1 MDLKERLKDAINTL
15 HPPVKYLLGY
25 LYGNTDPELRL
36 QALPGSTVIDQ
47 DYAGNKTEQYAMEVI
62 MRGQNE
68 LVINQTMAN
77 IADFLANND
86 FRVVSKDGSFV
97 WSELGVA
104 SFPHPIM
111 ADTTGEVTYV
121 FDFRVTVDTFVKGD

>member
-15 HPPVKYLLGY
+15 DLPVKCRLGY
-25 LYGNTDPELRL
+25 LYGKEDPELRL

-62 MRGQNE
+62 MRGSHE
-68 LVINQTMAN
+68 LVINQAMAQ
-77 IADFLANND
+77 IADFLADND

-97 WSELGVA
+97 WSELEVA

-111 ADTTGEVTYV
+111 ADTTGEVTYA
-121 FDFRVTVDTFVKGD
+121 FDFKVTVDTFVKGD

>member
-15 HPPVKYLLGY
+15 NLPVKCRLGY
-25 LYGNTDPELRL
+25 LYGKEDPELRL

-62 MRGQNE
+62 MRGQDE
-68 LVINQTMAN
+68 LVINQAMAK
-77 IADFLANND
+77 IADFLAQND
-86 FRVVSKDGSFV
+86 FQVVSKNGSFV
-97 WSELGVA
+97 WSELGIA
-104 SFPHPIM
+104 SFPHPVI

-121 FDFRVTVDTFVKGD
+121 FDFKVTVDTFKD

>member
-15 HPPVKYLLGY
+15 GLPVKCRLGY
-25 LYGNTDPELRL
+25 LYGKQDPELRL

-62 MRGQNE
+62 MRGSEE
-68 LVINQTMAN
+68 LVINQTMAT
-77 IADFLANND
+77 IADFLADNE

-121 FDFRVTVDTFVKGD
+121 FDFKVTVDTFTKEG

>member
-15 HPPVKYLLGY
+15 DLPVRCGLGY
-25 LYGNTDPELRL
+25 LYGKKDPELRL

-47 DYAGNKTEQYAMEVI
+47 DYAGNKTEQYVMEII
-62 MRGQNE
+62 MRGHNE
-68 LVINQTMAN
+68 LIINQTMAN
-77 IADFLANND
+77 IADFLADND

-97 WSELGVA
+97 WSELDVA

-121 FDFRVTVDTFVKGD
+121 FDFKVTVDTFVKGD

>member
-15 HPPVKYLLGY
+15 NLPVKCRLGY
-25 LYGNTDPELRL
+25 LYGKEDPELRL

-47 DYAGNKTEQYAMEVI
+47 DYAGDKTEQYAMEVI
-62 MRGQNE
+62 MRGSNE
-68 LVINQTMAN
+68 LVINQTMAT
-77 IADFLANND
+77 IADFLADND

-121 FDFRVTVDTFVKGD
+121 FDFKVTVDTFVKGD

>member
-1 MDLKERLKDAINTL
+1 MDLKERLKEAINTL
-15 HPPVKYLLGY
+15 DLPVKCIVGY
-25 LYGNTDPELRL
+25 LYGKKDPELRL

-62 MRGQNE
+62 MRGSNE

-77 IADFLANND
+77 IADFLADND
-86 FRVVSKDGSFV
+86 FRVASNDGSFV
-97 WSELGVA
+97 WSELEVA

-111 ADTTGEVTYV
+111 ADTTGEVTYA
-121 FDFRVTVDTFVKGD
+121 FDFKVTVDTFVKGD